1 MRAHFSDRVDK
12 IVWIQGFPFYDKPM
26 RIAFAKTDSD
36 AIAKMKGTYQVRLIR
51 VKVQACFSTF
61 FAKLKQFLYKTREL
75 PGNALLSTKL

>member
-12 IVWIQGFPFYDKPM
+12 IVWMQGFPFYDKPM

-61 FAKLKQFLYKTREL
+61 FC
-75 PGNALLSTKL
+75 